1 MTNRKILIY
10 QVLPRLFGNRNTTRK
25 CNGTMAENGVGKL
38 NDFDTSRLRKIHDMG
53 FTHIWY
59 TGVIRHATTTDYT
72 QFGIPRQHSCVVK
85 GKAGS
90 PYAITDY
97 YDVDPDLA
105 VDVNHRMDEF
115 EALVQRSHAI
125 GMKVIIDFVPN
136 HVAREY
142 HSILRPK
149 GVVDLGESDDTSKHF
164 DPQNNFYYCPGQ
176 PFVSPVASA
185 AGEPAYEEMPAKC
198 TGNDHF
204 DAHPGFNDWYE
215 TVKLNYGIDYCDAGG
230 RSTHFDPIPNTW
242 TKMTDILLYWAGKG
256 IDGFRCDMAE
266 MVPHE
271 FWHYATSIVKMRYP
285 GLVFIGEVYDP
296 NQYRTYLASGFD
308 YLYDKVGMY
317 DCLRDVVCGR
327 RPANSITG
335 CWQSTDDIKSHML
348 YFLENHDEQRIASD
362 FFCGDAFK
370 AIPAVVVSA
379 LFHGNPFMV
388 YSGQEIG
395 ERGMDEEGFSGKD
408 GRTTIFDYWSLDS
421 IVKGYFAPRKLS
433 AAERQLMTL
442 YRSILHI
449 ANHEKAVADGL
460 SFDLMYANTQ
470 SSADQTSSKPLDV
483 RSQFAFLRKKDK
495 DVLLVVANF
504 SNQCGNVSVVIPSHA
519 FDYLSLPEKDIE
531 AASLLDVSK
540 PVLRLRKDKA
550 VVVNIQ
556 PYGATILKF
565 KI

>member
-25 CNGTMAENGVGKL
+25 HNGTMAENGVGKL
-38 NDFDTSRLRKIHDMG
+38 NDFDTTRLRKIHDMG

-142 HSILRPK
+142 HSIMRPK
-149 GVVDLGESDDTSKHF
+149 GVVDLGEGDDTAKHF

-470 SSADQTSSKPLDV
+470 SSAVQTSSKPLDV
-483 RSQFAFLRKKDK
+483 RSQFAFMRKKDK